1 MKLQLYYW
9 QNDADSNPN
18 DGKHICRSCK
28 LKTDNPAKRADV
40 QAKIK
45 KTVEEKYGGVLPINT
60 PEQIAKR
67 KEQFKDQG
75 FVEQVLEKR
84 KETCLEKYG
93 VDHHMK
99 SEVGKEAVKAAMQ
112 EKYGVD
118 YPLQSEEVK
127 EKMRQ
132 TCQERY
138 GVDNIMDVPEVKSKV
153 AQTMMDRYGVERYN
167 QLPEM
172 KDYLRDN
179 CREWLRESWE
189 NPWAK
194 GITRP
199 EEWNHKQSET
209 MAQKIIRGEF
219 SPEDPRFFYT
229 GWYNSSKCKKSRA
242 FYRSSLEL
250 IMHYI
255 IDSDDN
261 VLWYENEPFAIPYEK
276 ENGVYRNYI
285 PDFFVFLK
293 IGLPRIYEI
302 KPSFRMREQEVK
314 NKVEAANIFCN
325 KKNIEF
331 IYVDEKFLNSKNIEL
346 EFLLNLPQ
354 VESLKK

>member
-1 MKLQLYYW
+1 M
-9 QNDADSNPN
+9 
-18 DGKHICRSCK
+18 
-28 LKTDNPAKRADV
+28 

-179 CREWLRESWE
+179 CREWLRGSLRMW
-189 NPWAK
+189 PRAISTTARPRKSDPTPFVAMW
-194 GITRP
+194 GI
-199 EEWNHKQSET
+199 
-209 MAQKIIRGEF
+209 
-219 SPEDPRFFYT
+219 
-229 GWYNSSKCKKSRA
+229 
-242 FYRSSLEL
+242 
-250 IMHYI
+250 
-255 IDSDDN
+255 
-261 VLWYENEPFAIPYEK
+261 
-276 ENGVYRNYI
+276 
-285 PDFFVFLK
+285 
-293 IGLPRIYEI
+293 
-302 KPSFRMREQEVK
+302 
-314 NKVEAANIFCN
+314 
-325 KKNIEF
+325 
-331 IYVDEKFLNSKNIEL
+331 
-346 EFLLNLPQ
+346 
-354 VESLKK
+354 